1 MKGNIAT
8 DSKDLDMGIFRW
20 SLFWLLCQGINWITI
35 NVIDPDTQSHTPNLI
50 YHQKFIRTGKKNFPY
65 NVIANKMQNRA

>member
-35 NVIDPDTQSHTPNLI
+35 NVIDPDT
-50 YHQKFIRTGKKNFPY
+50 
-65 NVIANKMQNRA
+65 